1 MSTSTKT
8 SSARKTTKK
17 ETVATPAVAT
27 PVAAPAAPAP
37 APVAAPVAAP
47 VVAAPAAAPVAVA
60 EAAAPVE
67 EVNIV
72 AEFNSLVTKVASLRE
87 VFASVL
93 SDMKKLEKRIPREL
107 KKASKKRKGA
117 KAADGDKPKRESIF
131 KKPVQ
136 ISDDLCVFLGK
147 AKGTLM
153 SRSDVTTAVC
163 SYARTNGLMNK
174 QVINADASL
183 RKLLNITESDPE
195 LMILNLQRFLKP
207 HYIKAVVA

>member
-1 MSTSTKT
+1 V
-8 SSARKTTKK
+8 
-17 ETVATPAVAT
+17 E
-27 PVAAPAAPAP
+27 
-37 APVAAPVAAP
+37 
-47 VVAAPAAAPVAVA
+47 
-60 EAAAPVE
+60 AAPVE
-67 EVNIV
+67 EVNVV
-72 AEFNSLVTKVASLRE
+72 AEFNNLVTKVASLRE

-136 ISDDLCVFLGK
+136 ISDELCVFLGK

-163 SYARTNGLMNK
+163 TYARTNGLMNK

-183 RKLLNITESDPE
+183 RKLLKITESDPE

-207 HYIKAVVA
+207 HYIKSA